1 MGYNFLPYGCD
12 QAFLLPPDARD
23 WLPAGHLSWAVI
35 DAVGELDLD
44 AFLAYYRSD
53 GKGRPAYHPK
63 MMTSL
68 VLYCYCKGI
77 RSSRA
82 VEMACLDDVGCRV
95 ITGNQA
101 IDHATV
107 ARFARRHRDALTG
120 LFVQVL
126 AVCAR
131 EGLVTVDL
139 VAGDGTK
146 VKASASKASSRTLEE
161 LDVSIEELQKALE
174 AEVSAWWRQ
183 ADLLDGQEDGEPD
196 AARGVRPAS
205 GTRKRTADRLARAEQ
220 AREMLTERHG
230 DTSGAVTALEQARQ
244 RAAKAAQRLAEE
256 TAAHQEK
263 LGRYQASQQAKA
275 EGCGGRAGRPPKP
288 MDRAAKVCAARA
300 EQERAAAALQR
311 ALADPGKGNVPKGN
325 TTDPHCRIM
334 PAKTGG
340 YMCARNLQ
348 ALANDRQVILAMLL
362 HDNPID
368 VGALHPLLKAGRANL
383 DADRKGALR
392 RRIRLRSQLHRRLRG
407 QPAGSRAQRG
417 RHLRPR
423 PGQRQDR
430 PRRLG
435 QHGRH
440 DGHARGQRGL
450 QETAGHHRACFRA
463 AVRAHGPQPELPRR
477 DGPHR
482 ASPVG
487 NHPQPAEMLPQPATR
502 PIRHG
507 HRPDTRAQRRLTGTG
522 RQALPPKQVRMSGPA
537 SRTHD
542 RDRSRRAHPGP
553 AGTADRQADTAIACV
568 RPM

>member
-1 MGYNFLPYGCD
+1 MRLLIVAYNFLPYGCD
-12 QAFLLPPDARD
+12 QDFLLPPDARD

-35 DAVGELDLD
+35 DAVDELDLS

-53 GKGRPAYHPK
+53 GQGRPAYHPK

-101 IDHATV
+101 VDHATV
-107 ARFARRHRDALTG
+107 ARFVRWHRDALTG

-183 ADLLDGQEDGEPD
+183 ADLLDDQDGCEP
-196 AARGVRPAS
+196 AAAS
-205 GTRKRTADRLARAEQ
+205 GVPAATGTPKRTADRLARAGQ

-263 LGRYQASQQAKA
+263 LDRYQASQQAKA
-275 EGCGGRAGRPPKP
+275 KGSGGRAGRPPKP
-288 MDRAAKVCAARA
+288 MDQAAKVCTARA

-311 ALADPGKGNVPKGN
+311 ALADPNKGNVPKGN

-348 ALANDRQVILAMLL
+348 GLANDQQIILALLL

-368 VGALHPLLKAGRANL
+368 VGALHPLLKAGRTNL
-383 DADRKGALR
+383 DAIG
-392 RRIRLRSQLHRRLRG
+392 
-407 QPAGSRAQRG
+407 
-417 RHLRPR
+417 
-423 PGQRQDR
+423 
-430 PRRLG
+430 
-435 QHGRH
+435 
-440 DGHARGQRGL
+440 
-450 QETAGHHRACFRA
+450 
-463 AVRAHGPQPELPRR
+463 V
-477 DGPHR
+477 
-482 ASPVG
+482 
-487 NHPQPAEMLPQPATR
+487 TR
-502 PIRHG
+502 PIGTALFDAGYASEANFTAECEARLLVAVHNEAATCG
-507 HRPDTRAQRRLTGTG
+507 RDQASGKTVPAAWAGMADTMSTPEAKEAYKKRQAIIEPIFGQLFERMGRNLNYRGEMAHTELHLWGTTHNLLKCFRSRQRAQSQG
-522 RQALPPKQVRMSGPA
+522 A
-537 SRTHD
+537 
-542 RDRSRRAHPGP
+542 
-553 AGTADRQADTAIACV
+553 AGAAAQNAA
-568 RPM
+568 

>member
-1 MGYNFLPYGCD
+1 MRVLSVSYNFLPYGCD
-12 QAFLLPPDARD
+12 QDFLLPPDARD
-23 WLPAGHLSWAVI
+23 WLPPGHLSWAVI
-35 DAVGELDLD
+35 DAVEDLELG

-101 IDHATV
+101 VDHATV
-107 ARFARRHRDALTG
+107 ARFVRRHRDALTS

-183 ADLLDGQEDGEPD
+183 ADLLDDQEEREPS
-196 AARGVRPAS
+196 GGGPAGGAGPPA
-205 GTRKRTADRLARAEQ
+205 GTRKRTADRLARARQ

-230 DTSGAVTALEQARQ
+230 DTSGAVTALEQARR
-244 RAAKAAQRLAEE
+244 RAAKAAKRLAEE

-263 LGRYQASQQAKA
+263 LDRHQASLQAKA
-275 EGCGGRAGRPPKP
+275 EGNGGRAGRPPRP
-288 MDRAAKVCAARA
+288 MDQAALVCAARA

-334 PAKTGG
+334 PAKAGG
-340 YMCARNLQ
+340 YQCCRNLQ
-348 ALANDRQVILAMLL
+348 ALANDQQVILALLL

-383 DADRKGALR
+383 DAIGVTRPVGTALFDAGYASEANFTAECEARLLVSVYTEGATTGRDQASAKTMPAAWEGMAATMSTPEAKAAYKKRQAIIEPVFGQLFERLGRNLNYRGDMAHTELHLR
-392 RRIRLRSQLHRRLRG
+392 ATTHNLLKCFRSRQRSQAR
-407 QPAGSRAQRG
+407 PA
-417 RHLRPR
+417 
-423 PGQRQDR
+423 
-430 PRRLG
+430 
-435 QHGRH
+435 
-440 DGHARGQRGL
+440 AR
-450 QETAGHHRACFRA
+450 ETVPSA
-463 AVRAHGPQPELPRR
+463 A
-477 DGPHR
+477 
-482 ASPVG
+482 
-487 NHPQPAEMLPQPATR
+487 
-502 PIRHG
+502 
-507 HRPDTRAQRRLTGTG
+507 
-522 RQALPPKQVRMSGPA
+522 
-537 SRTHD
+537 
-542 RDRSRRAHPGP
+542 
-553 AGTADRQADTAIACV
+553 
-568 RPM
+568 

>member
-1 MGYNFLPYGCD
+1 MRFLIVGYNFLPYGCD
-12 QAFLLPPDARD
+12 QDFLLPPDTRD

-35 DAVGELDLD
+35 DAVNELDLG

-101 IDHATV
+101 VDHATV
-107 ARFARRHRDALTG
+107 ARFVRRHRDPLTG

-174 AEVSAWWRQ
+174 AEVSEWWRQ
-183 ADLLDGQEDGEPD
+183 VDLLDDQDGCESPAAGAASD
-196 AARGVRPAS
+196 ARPAA
-205 GTRKRTADRLARAEQ
+205 GTRKRTADRLARARQ

-244 RAAKAAQRLAEE
+244 RAAKAAKRLAEE

-263 LGRYQASQQAKA
+263 LNRCRASQQAKA
-275 EGCGGRAGRPPKP
+275 DGSGGRAGRPPKP
-288 MDRAAKVCAARA
+288 MDQAAKVCTARA

-311 ALADPGKGNVPKGN
+311 ALADPNKGNVPKGN
-325 TTDPHCRIM
+325 TADPHCRIM

-348 ALANDRQVILAMLL
+348 ALANDQQVILALLL

-383 DADRKGALR
+383 DVIG
-392 RRIRLRSQLHRRLRG
+392 
-407 QPAGSRAQRG
+407 
-417 RHLRPR
+417 
-423 PGQRQDR
+423 
-430 PRRLG
+430 
-435 QHGRH
+435 
-440 DGHARGQRGL
+440 
-450 QETAGHHRACFRA
+450 
-463 AVRAHGPQPELPRR
+463 V
-477 DGPHR
+477 
-482 ASPVG
+482 
-487 NHPQPAEMLPQPATR
+487 TR
-502 PIRHG
+502 PIGTALFDAGYASEANFTAKCEARLLVAVHNEAATCG
-507 HRPDTRAQRRLTGTG
+507 RDQASAKTVPAAWAGMADTMDTPEAKEAYKKRQVIIEPIFGQLFERMGRNLNYRSEMARTELHLWGTTHNLLKCFRSRQRT
-522 RQALPPKQVRMSGPA
+522 QSVRVTAPA
-537 SRTHD
+537 S
-542 RDRSRRAHPGP
+542 AK
-553 AGTADRQADTAIACV
+553 IAA
-568 RPM
+568 

>member
-1 MGYNFLPYGCD
+1 VGYNFLSYGCD
-12 QAFLLPPDARD
+12 QDFLLPPDARD
-23 WLPAGHLSWAVI
+23 WLPPGHLSWAVI
-35 DAVGELDLD
+35 DAVDELDLG
-44 AFLAYYRSD
+44 AFLAYYRCD

-63 MMTSL
+63 MMTSP

-101 IDHATV
+101 VDHAAV

-131 EGLVTVDL
+131 DGLVTVDL

-146 VKASASKASSRTLEE
+146 VRASASKASSRTLEE

-183 ADLLDGQEDGEPD
+183 ADLLDNQEAGELAVAD
-196 AARGVRPAS
+196 AASRVPAAA
-205 GTRKRTADRLARAEQ
+205 GTRKRTAGRLARAQQ

-244 RAAKAAQRLAEE
+244 RAAKVAQRLAEE

-263 LGRYQASQQAKA
+263 LDRYQASQQAKA
-275 EGCGGRAGRPPKP
+275 DGSGGRAGRPPKP
-288 MDRAAKVCAARA
+288 MDQAAKVCAARA
-300 EQERAAAALQR
+300 EQERATAALQR
-311 ALADPGKGNVPKGN
+311 ALADPNKGNVPKGN

-348 ALANDRQVILAMLL
+348 GLANDQQIILALLL

-368 VGALHPLLKAGRANL
+368 TGALHPLLKAGRANL
-383 DADRKGALR
+383 DAIG
-392 RRIRLRSQLHRRLRG
+392 
-407 QPAGSRAQRG
+407 
-417 RHLRPR
+417 
-423 PGQRQDR
+423 
-430 PRRLG
+430 
-435 QHGRH
+435 
-440 DGHARGQRGL
+440 
-450 QETAGHHRACFRA
+450 
-463 AVRAHGPQPELPRR
+463 V
-477 DGPHR
+477 
-482 ASPVG
+482 
-487 NHPQPAEMLPQPATR
+487 TR
-502 PIRHG
+502 PIGTALFDAGYASEANFTAGCEAGLLVAVHNEAATCGRDQAVAKTVPAAWAGMAATMATPGAKEACKKRQAIIEPVFGQLFARMGRNLNYRGEMARTERRLWGTTHNLLKYFRSRH
-507 HRPDTRAQRRLTGTG
+507 RAQS
-522 RQALPPKQVRMSGPA
+522 QC
-537 SRTHD
+537 
-542 RDRSRRAHPGP
+542 
-553 AGTADRQADTAIACV
+553 AIAAAA
-568 RPM
+568 RNAA